1 MAGGGELDED
11 AAQGVE
17 VGSGDVETDG
27 FAEWGDEEAFN
38 FQRPALFE
46 VDEGGS
52 PVGTHLAGAIDLEL
66 GVVGGDGQSAGVG
79 GGNDFIHQAEDLF
92 KPSGIGEELIRS
104 QAGGERV
111 GGGEGSGRQGW
122 EAGCGGD
129 AETVEGDVPDELLP
143 MGEVEVRGDFTRDA
157 TLTEGVGDEFSS
169 KRWSL
174 VTSTSTGELEWGVRV
189 VVVIEFAE
197 DDAAMGDVFDLAGA
211 GAVDAD
217 KAQAAEDLSWGEE
230 LGERLL
236 VAEPVLQGQHGGVW
250 ADQRGQQ
257 PRELPVGSGLETD
270 HHEIDDSD
278 FGRVRGGV
286 RVNGEITIGT
296 ADLNT
301 VGSNGGEVGSEE
313 EMDVMTGSGETGAV
327 IGTEGTT
334 SNDGDLHGVR
344 LGNEGMK

>member
-52 PVGTHLAGAIDLEL
+52 PIGTHLAGAIDLEL

-122 EAGCGGD
+122 EAGCGSD
-129 AETVEGDVPDELLP
+129 AEPVEGDVPDELLP
-143 MGEVEVRGDFTRDA
+143 MREVEVRGDFTRDA
-157 TLTEGVGDEFSS
+157 TLTEGVGDEFGA
-169 KRWSL
+169 RE
-174 VTSTSTGELEWGVRV
+174 GRAD
-189 VVVIEFAE
+189 EFAE

-257 PRELPVGSGLETD
+257 PREFPVGSGLETD

-286 RVNGEITIGT
+286 RMNGEITIGT

-313 EMDVMTGSGETGAV
+313 EMDVMTGSGETGTV